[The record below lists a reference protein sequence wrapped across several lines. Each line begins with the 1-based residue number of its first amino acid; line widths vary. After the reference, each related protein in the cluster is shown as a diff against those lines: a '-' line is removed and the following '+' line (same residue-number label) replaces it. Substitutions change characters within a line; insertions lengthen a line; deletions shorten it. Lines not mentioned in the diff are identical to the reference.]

1 METPSSSADPSIASS
16 SPPPT
21 GLGGGMDPSDIYQ
34 YQQLSLHSAATTPEM
49 AATGFHPSAGFSV
62 ASMGGFANGTTSP
75 GWQPF
80 LPAESAE
87 QLLSWTMIV
96 LTLKWSRWRCASRT
110 CT

>member
-34 YQQLSLHSAATTPEM
+34 YQQLSLHSAVTTPEM
-49 AATGFHPSAGFSV
+49 TATGFHPSAGFSV

-80 LPAESAE
+80 FVCRICSSGHVML
-87 QLLSWTMIV
+87 I
-96 LTLKWSRWRCASRT
+96 
-110 CT
+110 